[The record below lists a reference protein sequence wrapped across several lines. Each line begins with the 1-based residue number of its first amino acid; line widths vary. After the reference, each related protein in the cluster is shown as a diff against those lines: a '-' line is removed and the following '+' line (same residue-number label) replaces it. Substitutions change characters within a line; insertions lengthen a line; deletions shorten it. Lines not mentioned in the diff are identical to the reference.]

1 VRTKIKQGRERIH
14 ELSGLAPPTT
24 PRQPRR
30 TGPTTSGANF
40 APICACSHLTANMIM
55 FSPLLSAGF
64 DRDERL
70 LVAGIELV
78 ASILLSNYRLDAGWK
93 VCKIGA

>member
-1 VRTKIKQGRERIH
+1 
-14 ELSGLAPPTT
+14 
-24 PRQPRR
+24 
-30 TGPTTSGANF
+30 
-40 APICACSHLTANMIM
+40 MIM